1 MEAGVIRPDPVLAT
15 TVHPLQVVDE
25 SCPKPS
31 TTSGWT
37 HRHLRRGH
45 LVHRAALA
53 PGVLWEHLDQAK
65 ITEVPALAA
74 LAAWR

>member
-1 MEAGVIRPDPVLAT
+1 VIRPDTVLAT

-31 TTSGWT
+31 TTSGGLIVTSDEAIWCTEPHWPQASSGSIWT
-37 HRHLRRGH
+37 
-45 LVHRAALA
+45 
-53 PGVLWEHLDQAK
+53 QAK

-74 LAAWR
+74 LAARR